1 MLELY
6 IFNKES
12 ATKDGLA
19 NWDTE
24 ASEVLTNTL
33 SFNLDRFKFKDA
45 SQHILSELAQELNS
59 LYKETDEVKRFF
71 EKLTSSSI
79 EVEMVDDY
87 HHLLCYDSEC
97 EVLILDSK
105 IRTQFAPLYLWAVYY
120 TLSRKIKSE
129 DEIFA
134 EMFEFFASFNYRAI
148 DALIKYI
155 ERDHSGPKTYDAGG
169 HLLVYLKKIYQVI
182 LDRQDSITYSHVD
195 AFLVTQIL
203 RNRSLV
209 GRLPFDV
216 QAFEEIESRYR
227 SEAFS
232 SEACQEYFEAY
243 KSSFDHEFA
252 KKYYEQLVRAL
263 KIIGLGLVAQRG
275 SRVAHEQGPILI
287 NSGSLKIS
295 DEFEVKI
302 RKFRSSTIEAVSK
315 LEDAASKFFE
325 SRNLFSKNLLNINL
339 NLDNLLYLCSLKT
352 VRANNKSSLRLCP
365 RARFDKAILEFKAN
379 IEDYINLLINKAREH
394 KSIKEFYVP
403 FYDLVRIH
411 ERQLLNIVLDLE
423 DLVNSSPEIKQ
434 NAVIYVQRPSSRSG
448 HFIPRILMGH
458 NLYIETDE
466 DSEKHRL
473 NAIPYNFVC
482 PEFDY
487 IAQGI
492 DSFFENASISIVT
505 DHKTGKPNIKWENAE
520 DLAISLAPGMY
531 KAIRAAQLQGKR
543 FHYQL
548 ETTLFGPLIEI
559 FLAILENEISNVASI
574 AESVNAQ
581 RSTGL
586 GLQMMLGL
594 PDAESSAVDKLLRS
608 YKAEIMEAAEFCFKY
623 YLLEDEVQNYMLL
636 EKLDRETASFEMIL
650 NLRDVQK
657 DIAKYC
663 LLKRSAKGSAIS
675 IEQFLAWAAGI
686 MNDTTLSAKAR
697 AEAISQELDKH
708 VTNADAKIFVKKYIR
723 YPESTARK
731 EYLAANPQTDRVIVT
746 SNKSITDADYYFDLT
761 VAPSRIDFGKH
772 VVASITTLMGR
783 MLGANDPD
791 ALIKG
796 KEYIDYVSRT
806 QNSLFET
813 AAEAGSVK
821 VIENTCRA
829 IQYSKAIAFQGVFQS
844 FAIDGALARSTI
856 NSRNTKAAGIH
867 IMEYGTMASTGYC
880 ITKEPLFILLGL
892 AINSDSL
899 LDQLGVETDAA
910 RAELKSLMQ
919 ELLASKNNFISS
931 LDWQLHIYE
940 ELSESKVIQKYLAN
954 PDYKWLPNLRSM
966 IALFKYAA
974 AGSDDDA
981 MSKAYASLASKLIE
995 YSRIIN
1001 ETGIIQRIQLMNSA
1015 IRRAKLKLNVDKAYK
1030 DIRIILNASYK
1041 GNVSDERENANQYLM
1056 ALLLHQRQYL
1066 KNVSMPEV
1074 EALVEYQIKNYSLPK
1089 EIRIFDPLVDPEVF
1103 MGGELKARAESSIQK
1118 LVTLKLKTP
1127 LTKDVIDACVI
1138 TYGSNVQDWRILSK
1152 RLAELDSRE
1161 RAEIESELNQLAADI
1176 KYLETYTKG
1185 FLKDPLIA
1193 FQGIDVIQLNS
1204 DHDELIHSLE
1214 DLVKLRNL
1222 MRIGNADSLLVLV
1235 DNPQQAKRPFLDYD
1249 KALEWMSL
1257 GGSIASHLIAEDV
1270 YEKWR
1275 ANIDKSSAWAKLFI
1289 QKLIYREKLSA
1300 TEQNENQEYQDINNQ
1315 VQAIFTEMK
1324 SRADLDRDLVIQKF
1338 HEAQEMGASAKSL
1351 KRYSEWIQALSR
1363 IGSYSDTSEVTFNDW
1378 LILGGRW
1385 VINGQERSAIN
1396 FIVDLFEKSY
1406 ELRSLG
1412 KRGFELMDLFIAADE
1427 PLELE
1432 AKVRILEN
1440 AGSTKEADLL
1450 VSSAADSLEYRAQ
1463 MSKAS
1468 HGILVRMQEYDSL
1481 QVPSSIE
1488 EIEKVWD
1495 RLMIDYIDK
1504 LKSKSPSINDLNI
1517 LLGRLFKVLETL
1529 ASKFTNLDSDLSLAV
1544 KNFIKIREA
1553 DNLSLIEI
1561 FGDHKKHGGIFQK
1574 LAAKAEDLAPLSKL
1588 GEMFIDCYLIMLT
1601 LGLED
1606 ENEVINK
1613 LAIFFDQYLNVHE
1626 EDYPPYMFHS
1636 LCAGSSYGFNQTYY
1650 LEPNLRTKMFK
1661 LACKGGIHT
1670 YKILHYLLSH
1680 KSILKYSN
1688 QEYRD
1693 SVIGDYD
1700 NGMIAIGYQHEGICI
1715 EERFWDCMRALR
1727 NFVRN
1732 YHDKHPLPIILK
1744 SQNAT
1749 VTKLFRY
1756 GIDDD
1761 IHLVWIAGLSNIG
1774 KHSWD
1779 LNCVLRS
1786 PLLRDYPK
1794 IDSQSGIRYVNISV
1808 FTPYLTNEGEI
1819 KQIYTAFRPEMI
1831 EEQKLKYIAPFSAEF
1846 RHPLYA
1852 DKQYPGHNGSYI
1864 LNSEGFVHAL
1874 VNLDPELKSS
1884 NKLTLPKPNIIMSAH
1899 THPQYING
1907 FTAELK
1913 IPEVWSMLSMEQ
1925 MYSKTELP
1933 KILDE
1938 IHMESLVQIEFYQK
1952 EFESK
1957 ESLEKGFDKRIE
1969 ARNSAHIDYW
1979 LLKASKDSGGR
1990 GISGKVS
1997 LAHDRAEMIDFI
2009 FNKTRTD
2016 DLVMQEF
2023 VPNNARAFINPEFAK
2038 KVEDAFV
2045 DSGIKI
2051 DKTTPYEQIFF
2062 AMRSFQSM
2070 GGIKG
2075 YLFSANVG
2083 SVTVNAGQ
2091 GAKMFYGEPIYIMP
2105 LYLAGKIQKLLD
2117 EQGEMILKEA
2127 IPKHALKFAHAHD
2140 IPIVKNNIGT
2150 DNCYMLNGL
2159 FDYIPYIYVMRENN
2173 KFKVICED
2181 NSYGGLDYYYSYFGE
2196 KILLASARSHKESLD
2211 AIEKVLKDS
2220 ANGERQGA
2228 EDLID
2233 IDLAKIEFNS
2243 GLGQANLLQRTIE
2256 EMAPQNK
2263 DLFLEWTEDLG
2274 MLGIASQIASRS

>member
-12 ATKDGLA
+12 ATKEGLA
-19 NWDTE
+19 NWDNE
-24 ASEVLTNTL
+24 PSEPIKNTL
-33 SFNLDRFKFKDA
+33 SFSLDRFKFKDS

-59 LYKETDEVKRFF
+59 LYKETDEIKSFF
-71 EKLTSSSI
+71 DKLSSHSL

-87 HHLLCYDSEC
+87 HHLLCYDLER
-97 EVLILDSK
+97 EILILDAK
-105 IRTQFAPLYLWAVYY
+105 IRAQFAPLYLWAVYY
-120 TLSRKIKSE
+120 ALSRKTKSE
-129 DEIFA
+129 DEIFS
-134 EMFEFFASFNYRAI
+134 EMFEFFVAFNYRAI

-155 ERDHSGPKTYDAGG
+155 ERDHNGPQTYDAGG
-169 HLLVYLKKIYQVI
+169 HLLTYLTKIYNAI
-182 LDRQDSITYSHVD
+182 IIKQDALSYSKPD
-195 AFLVTQIL
+195 AFLATQIL
-203 RNRSLV
+203 RNRALV
-209 GRLPFDV
+209 GRLPFNV
-216 QAFEEIESRYR
+216 RAFEEIASRYTQD
-227 SEAFS
+227 AFS
-232 SEACQEYFEAY
+232 AEACQEYFEIY
-243 KSSFDHEFA
+243 KASLDQEFA
-252 KKYYEQLVRAL
+252 KKYYNQLVRAL
-263 KIIGLGLVAQRG
+263 KIIGLGVVAQRG

-287 NSGSLKIS
+287 NSGSLKIT
-295 DEFEVKI
+295 DEFELKI
-302 RKFRSSTIEAVSK
+302 RKFKSSTIEAVSK
-315 LEDAASKFFE
+315 LEEAASKFFE
-325 SRNLFSKNLLNINL
+325 SRNLFSQNLLNINL

-352 VRANNKSSLRLCP
+352 QGVKASIRLCP
-365 RARFDKAILEFKAN
+365 RARFDKAIIEFKAN
-379 IEDYINLLINKAREH
+379 IESYIALLMKTASEF
-394 KSIKEFYVP
+394 KPTKEFYVP

-411 ERQLLNIVLDLE
+411 ERQLLNIILDLE
-423 DLVNSSPEIKQ
+423 DLVNSSPELKQ
-434 NAVIYVQRPSSRSG
+434 KAVIYVQRPSSRSG

-466 DSEKHRL
+466 ESEKHRL

-531 KAIRAAQLQGKR
+531 QAIRAAQLQGKR

-574 AESVNAQ
+574 AEARRDQPS
-581 RSTGL
+581 L
-586 GLQMMLGL
+586 
-594 PDAESSAVDKLLRS
+594 VDKLLHS

-623 YLLEDEVQNYMLL
+623 YLLEDEVQNYMLQ

-663 LLKRSAKGSAIS
+663 LLKRRKLETGDWKL
-675 IEQFLAWAAGI
+675 EAWTESI
-686 MNDTTLSAKAR
+686 MNDTGLSAKTKADT
-697 AEAISQELDKH
+697 ISKELDKH
-708 VTNADAKIFVKKYIR
+708 ISNSDAKIFVKKYIR

-731 EYLAANPQTDRVIVT
+731 EFLAANSQIDRVTVT
-746 SNKSITDADYYFDLT
+746 SNKSIEDADYYFDLT

-806 QNSLFET
+806 QNSLFQT

-899 LDQLGVETDAA
+899 LDQLGVETDSA
-910 RAELKSLMQ
+910 RTELKNLMQ
-919 ELLASKNNFISS
+919 ELLASKKDFVSS
-931 LDWQLHIYE
+931 LDWQLYIYE
-940 ELSESKVIQKYLAN
+940 ELSESKAIQKYLAN

-974 AGSDDDA
+974 DDSADDA
-981 MSKAYASLASKLIE
+981 MAKAYSVLASKLIE

-1015 IRRAKLKLNVDKAYK
+1015 IRRAKLKLNTDKAYK
-1030 DIRIILNASYK
+1030 DIRIVLNASYK

-1056 ALLLHQRQYL
+1056 ALLLHQKQYL

-1074 EALVEYQIKNYSLPK
+1074 EALVDYQIKNYSLPK
-1089 EIRIFDPLVDPEVF
+1089 EIRIFDPLVDPEIF
-1103 MGGELKARAESSIQK
+1103 MGGELKARAEATIQK
-1118 LVTLKLKTP
+1118 LMTLKLLTP
-1127 LTKDVIDACVI
+1127 LTKEVIDACVV
-1138 TYGSNVQDWRILSK
+1138 TYGSNVGDWRILNK
-1152 RLAELDSRE
+1152 RLAELANTE
-1161 RAEIESELNQLAADI
+1161 RAELETQLAKLAPDI

-1185 FLKDPLIA
+1185 FFKDPLVA
-1193 FQGIDVIQLNS
+1193 FQSIDVIQLNS
-1204 DHDELIHSLE
+1204 DHDELIYTLE

-1222 MRIGNADSLLVLV
+1222 MRVNNPDSLLVLV

-1257 GGSIASHLIAEDV
+1257 GGSISSHLIAEDV

-1289 QKLIYREKLSA
+1289 QKLIYRDKLSA
-1300 TEQNENQEYQDINNQ
+1300 TEQNENQDYLAINNQ
-1315 VQAIFTEMK
+1315 VQSLFNEMQQ
-1324 SRADLDRDLVIQKF
+1324 RADLDRDLIIQKF
-1338 HEAQEMGASAKSL
+1338 HEAQEMRASAKSL
-1351 KRYSEWIQALSR
+1351 KRYSEWIQAFSR
-1363 IGSYSDTSEVTFNDW
+1363 VGTYSSTNEVTFNDW

-1385 VINGQERSAIN
+1385 VINGQERSAIK

-1406 ELRSLG
+1406 EMRSLG

-1468 HGILVRMQEYDSL
+1468 HGVLVRMQEYERL
-1481 QVPSSIE
+1481 VVPSSIE
-1488 EIEKVWD
+1488 DIEKSWD

-1504 LKSKSPSINDLNI
+1504 LKSKSPSINDLNV

-1529 ASKFTNLDSDLSLAV
+1529 ATMLSSLDPELNLAV

-1561 FGDHKKHGGIFQK
+1561 FGDHKKHGGIFQR
-1574 LAAKAEDLAPLSKL
+1574 LAARAEDLAPVSKL

-1601 LGLED
+1601 LGVED
-1606 ENEVINK
+1606 ENEIINK

-1670 YKILHYLLSH
+1670 YKVLHYLLSH
-1680 KSILKYSN
+1680 KSVLKYSSH
-1688 QEYRD
+1688 EYRD
-1693 SVIGDYD
+1693 GVIGDYD

-1732 YHDKHPLPIILK
+1732 YHDKHPLPVILK

-1756 GIDDD
+1756 AVEDDV
-1761 IHLVWIAGLSNIG
+1761 HLVWIAGLSNIG

-1786 PLLRDYPK
+1786 PLLRDYPQT
-1794 IDSQSGIRYVNISV
+1794 DSQSGIRYINVSV

-1819 KQIYTAFRPEMI
+1819 KQIYTSFRPELL
-1831 EEQKLKYIAPFSAEF
+1831 EEQKLKYIAPFSTGF
-1846 RHPLYA
+1846 SHPLYA

-1864 LNSEGFVHAL
+1864 LNAEGFVHAL
-1874 VNLDPELKSS
+1874 VNLDPELKAS

-1933 KILDE
+1933 KILNE
-1938 IHMESLVQIEFYQK
+1938 IHMESLVQLEFYQK
-1952 EFESK
+1952 EFETRD
-1957 ESLEKGFDKRIE
+1957 SLAKGFEKRIE
-1969 ARNSAHIDYW
+1969 ASNCAHIDYW

-1990 GISGKVS
+1990 GISGKMS
-1997 LAHDRAEMIDFI
+1997 LANDKEEMIDFI

-2023 VPNNARAFINPEFAK
+2023 VPNNARAFINPEFARQ
-2038 KVEDAFV
+2038 VEDAFV

-2051 DKTTPYEQIFF
+2051 DQTTPYEQIFF

-2070 GGIKG
+2070 SGIKG

-2117 EQGEMILKEA
+2117 EQGELILKEA
-2127 IPKHALKFAHAHD
+2127 IPRHALKFAQAHD
-2140 IPIVKNNIGT
+2140 IRIIQNNIGT
-2150 DNCYMLNGL
+2150 NNCYMLNGL
-2159 FDYIPYIYVMRENN
+2159 FDYIPYIYVLRDKN
-2173 KFKVICED
+2173 KFKVVCED
-2181 NSYGGLDYYYSYFGE
+2181 NSYGGLDYYYSYFGK
-2196 KILLASARSHKESLD
+2196 KIILASGRSHKESLD
-2211 AIEKVLKDS
+2211 AIEKLLKDS
-2220 ANGERQGA
+2220 ANGEYQGD
-2228 EDLID
+2228 EELID

-2243 GLGQANLLQRTIE
+2243 GLGQANLLQRAIE

-2274 MLGIASQIASRS
+2274 ALGMASELASTKN

>member
-19 NWDTE
+19 NWDNE
-24 ASEVLTNTL
+24 ASDLVTNTL
-33 SFNLDRFKFKDA
+33 SFNLDRFKFKDS

-59 LYKETDEVKRFF
+59 LYKETDVLRSFF
-71 EKLTSSSI
+71 ERLSSSSI
-79 EVEMVDDY
+79 EVEMVDNY
-87 HHLLCYDSEC
+87 HHLLCYDYER

-105 IRTQFAPLYLWAVYY
+105 IRIQLAPLYLWAIYY
-120 TLSRKIKSE
+120 VLSRKTQSE
-129 DEIFA
+129 DEIYS
-134 EMFEFFASFNYRAI
+134 EMFEFFMSFNHRAI

-155 ERDHSGPKTYDAGG
+155 ERDQNGPKTYDAGG
-169 HLLVYLKKIYQVI
+169 HLLNYMYKVYQVI
-182 LDRQDSITYSHVD
+182 LDKQESLSYSHD
-195 AFLVTQIL
+195 EAFLATQIL
-203 RNRSLV
+203 RNRALV
-209 GRLPFDV
+209 GCLPFDV
-216 QAFEEIESRYR
+216 RAFEEIESRYR
-227 SEAFS
+227 GDAFS
-232 SEACQEYFEAY
+232 AEACQEYFEAY
-243 KSSFDHEFA
+243 KLSFDHEFA
-252 KKYYEQLVRAL
+252 KKYYDQLVRTL
-263 KIIGLGLVAQRG
+263 KIIGLGVVAQRG

-295 DEFEVKI
+295 DEFEIKI
-302 RKFRSSTIEAVSK
+302 RKVRSSTIEAVSK
-315 LEDAASKFFE
+315 LEEAASKFLE
-325 SRNLFSKNLLNINL
+325 IRNLFSKNLLNINL

-352 VRANNKSSLRLCP
+352 NNASLRLCP
-365 RARFDKAILEFKAN
+365 RARFDKAVLEFKAN
-379 IEDYINLLINKAREH
+379 IEDYIHLLMKKAREF
-394 KSIKEFYVP
+394 KSTKEIYVP

-423 DLVNSSPEIKQ
+423 DLVNSTPELKQ

-458 NLYIETDE
+458 NLYIETDAE
-466 DSEKHRL
+466 SEKHRL

-487 IAQGI
+487 IAGGI

-531 KAIRAAQLQGKR
+531 QAIRAAQLQGKR

-574 AESVNAQ
+574 AEATGDQ
-581 RSTGL
+581 RPAL
-586 GLQMMLGL
+586 KNIDDPAWGLQMMLGL
-594 PDAESSAVDKLLRS
+594 SKDSGVDKLLRS

-623 YLLEDEVQNYMLL
+623 YLLEDEVQNYMLQ

-663 LLKRSAKGSAIS
+663 LLKRLSSAE
-675 IEQFLAWAAGI
+675 IEKFLSWAAGI
-686 MNDTTLSAKAR
+686 LNDTALSAKAR

-708 VTNADAKIFVKKYIR
+708 ITNSAAKIFVKKYIR

-731 EYLAANPQTDRVIVT
+731 EFLATSPQIDRVVVT
-746 SNKSITDADYYFDLT
+746 SNKSISDADYYFDLT

-910 RAELKSLMQ
+910 RAELKNLMQ

-940 ELSESKVIQKYLAN
+940 ELSESKTIQKYLAN

-974 AGSDDDA
+974 DGSEDDA
-981 MSKAYASLASKLIE
+981 MSKAYSSLASKLIE

-1015 IRRAKLKLNVDKAYK
+1015 IRRAKLKLNTDKPYK

-1074 EALVEYQIKNYSLPK
+1074 EALVDYQIKNYSLPR

-1103 MGGELKARAESSIQK
+1103 MGGELKARAESTIQK
-1118 LVTLKLKTP
+1118 LMTLKLSTP
-1127 LTKDVIDACVI
+1127 LTKEVIDACVI
-1138 TYGSNVQDWRILSK
+1138 TYGSNMADWRILNK
-1152 RLAELDSRE
+1152 RLAELNSSD
-1161 RAEIESELNQLAADI
+1161 RASIESELAKLAPDI

-1222 MRIGNADSLLVLV
+1222 MRVGNADSLLVLV

-1289 QKLIYREKLSA
+1289 QKLIYREKLSPA
-1300 TEQNENQEYQDINNQ
+1300 EQNEHQGYQDINNE
-1315 VQAIFTEMK
+1315 VQSIFNQMK
-1324 SRADLDRDLVIQKF
+1324 LRADLDRDLIIQKF

-1363 IGSYSDTSEVTFNDW
+1363 IGSYSNTSEVTFNDW

-1385 VINGQERSAIN
+1385 VINGQDRSAIN

-1468 HGILVRMQEYDSL
+1468 HGILVRMQEYETL
-1481 QVPSSIE
+1481 VVPSSIE

-1529 ASKFTNLDSDLSLAV
+1529 ATKLSNLDPELSLAV

-1561 FGDHKKHGGIFQK
+1561 FGDHKKHGGIFQR
-1574 LAAKAEDLAPLSKL
+1574 LAAKAEDLAPVSKL

-1601 LGLED
+1601 IGVED
-1606 ENEVINK
+1606 ENEIINK

-1680 KSILKYSN
+1680 KSVLKYSV

-1693 SVIGDYD
+1693 SIIGDYD

-1756 GIDDD
+1756 GMEDD
-1761 IHLVWIAGLSNIG
+1761 IQLVWIAGLSNIG

-1786 PLLRDYPK
+1786 PLLRDMPQ
-1794 IDSQSGIRYVNISV
+1794 IDSESGVRYINVSI

-1819 KQIYTAFRPEMI
+1819 KQIYTSFRPELV
-1831 EEQKLKYIAPFSAEF
+1831 EKQKLRYIAPFSVDF

-1852 DKQYPGHNGSYI
+1852 DKQYSGHNGAYI
-1864 LNSEGFVHAL
+1864 LNAEGFVHAL
-1874 VNLDPELKSS
+1874 VNLDPELKAS

-1933 KILDE
+1933 KILNE
-1938 IHMESLVQIEFYQK
+1938 IHMESLMQIEFYQK

-1957 ESLEKGFDKRIE
+1957 ESLAKGFEKRIE
-1969 ARNSAHIDYW
+1969 AKNCSHIDYW

-1990 GISGKVS
+1990 GISGKMS
-1997 LAHDRAEMIDFI
+1997 LANDKEEMIDFI

-2023 VPNNARAFINPEFAK
+2023 VPNNARAFINPEFVK

-2070 GGIKG
+2070 SGIKG

-2117 EQGEMILKEA
+2117 EQGELILKEA
-2127 IPKHALKFAHAHD
+2127 IPRHALKFAHEHD
-2140 IPIVKNNIGT
+2140 IQIIQNNIGT
-2150 DNCYMLNGL
+2150 NNCYMLNGL
-2159 FDYIPYIYVMRENN
+2159 FDYIPYIYVVRDNN
-2173 KFKVICED
+2173 KFKVVCED
-2181 NSYGGLDYYYSYFGE
+2181 NSYGGLDYYYSYYGE
-2196 KILLASARSHKESLD
+2196 KIILASARSHKESLD

-2220 ANGERQGA
+2220 TNGEYQGV
-2228 EDLID
+2228 EQLID

-2256 EMAPQNK
+2256 EMAPQSK

-2274 MLGIASQIASRS
+2274 ALGIKSLIASRK